1 MSAPTVS
8 APSKGR
14 KILRRTLS
22 GARLVT
28 VLAAILW
35 WTSHSAGG
43 EPILYVSIAVLLAA
57 VFELSRMG
65 RCAELGVRPVL
76 TLAALG
82 LIALHWVAVRVSAG
96 TNVADVVPGLFA
108 GAWRGNLLIEYA
120 WVALLTFAGAAAWRG
135 AWAVPRGLATLRVPF
150 VLFALALA
158 ILVFLLVTEP
168 AEAAPRMRVAFIV
181 LSVLALAAAPAVWMR
196 GSMREVGALVGLA
209 LWLLP
214 PLPCLWRVW
223 HAWGTRGLVAL
234 LVLSK
239 IGDTAGYYVGGAIG
253 RSHPFPSISPG
264 KTTAGCVASLVAATS
279 IGVLLSATGVLPP
292 GRLGLVG
299 GACAGAALN
308 LAAQAGDLFESWI
321 KRRAGVKDS
330 STWFGPS
337 GGLLDQLDS
346 VLFSIPAALV
356 VWPWLFPV

>member
-1 MSAPTVS
+1 MSAPPAG

-35 WTSHSAGG
+35 WTSRSAGG

-65 RCAELGVRPVL
+65 RCKELGVRPVL
-76 TLAALG
+76 ELTALG
-82 LIALHWVAVRVSAG
+82 LIALHWVAVRVSMESR
-96 TNVADVVPGLFA
+96 VADFVPGLFA
-108 GAWRGNLLIEYA
+108 GAWSGNLLFEYA
-120 WVALLTFAGAAAWRG
+120 WVALLTFAGSAAWRG
-135 AWAVPRGLATLRVPF
+135 GWALPRRAEALRLPF
-150 VLFALALA
+150 VLLAATLA
-158 ILVFLLVTEP
+158 YFVFLLASDP
-168 AEAAPRMRVAFIV
+168 AEAAPRIRIAFVV
-181 LSVLALAAAPAVWMR
+181 LCVLALGAAPRIWLSGKMTDAL
-196 GSMREVGALVGLA
+196 ALVGLS

-279 IGVLLSATGVLPP
+279 IGVLLSATGVLPA

-356 VWPWLFPV
+356 AWPWLFPE